1 MGTKLLL
8 LDSLLQESL
17 VTASRMAQKL
27 RFAVVCSSNMNR
39 SMEAHSFL
47 QKKGYDIKSYGTG
60 NMIKIPGESERKP
73 NTYPFGT
80 TYDHIFADLTGKD
93 KELYTK
99 NGMLH
104 IMERNRRIKSGPE
117 QFQQC
122 KEEFDII
129 LTVEE
134 KVYDQ
139 TLEYFSEREAE
150 KETPVH
156 VINMNVVDN
165 PEDATIGAFLLCE
178 LAQNLSIS
186 DDLDNDIDDIIQ
198 DFESKCERE
207 VLHTILFY

>member
-1 MGTKLLL
+1 
-8 LDSLLQESL
+8 
-17 VTASRMAQKL
+17 
-27 RFAVVCSSNMNR
+27 
-39 SMEAHSFL
+39 
-47 QKKGYDIKSYGTG
+47 
-60 NMIKIPGESERKP
+60 MIKIPGESERKP

-80 TYDHIFADLTGKD
+80 TYDSIYADLKGKD
-93 KELYTK
+93 ETLYTK

-117 QFQQC
+117 RFQECGRQF
-122 KEEFDII
+122 EII

-139 TLEYFSEREAE
+139 VLECFAAREADS
-150 KETPVH
+150 ETPVH

-178 LAQNLSIS
+178 LAQHLTNS

-198 DFESKCERE
+198 DFEAKCERE
-207 VLHTILFY
+207 VLHTVLFY

>member
-1 MGTKLLL
+1 
-8 LDSLLQESL
+8 
-17 VTASRMAQKL
+17 MAQKL

-39 SMEAHSFL
+39 SMEAHNFL

-80 TYDHIFADLTGKD
+80 TYDHIFADLTAKD

-104 IMERNRRIKSGPE
+104 IMERNRRIKAGPE
-117 QFQQC
+117 RFQEC
-122 KEEFDII
+122 TEEFDII

-139 TLEYFSEREAE
+139 TLEHFSEREAE
-150 KETPVH
+150 NETPVH

-165 PEDATIGAFLLCE
+165 PEDATIG
-178 LAQNLSIS
+178 
-186 DDLDNDIDDIIQ
+186 
-198 DFESKCERE
+198 
-207 VLHTILFY
+207 VM

>member
-1 MGTKLLL
+1 MGP
-8 LDSLLQESL
+8 
-17 VTASRMAQKL
+17 KL

-47 QKKGYDIKSYGTG
+47 NKKGYDIKSYGTG

-80 TYDHIFADLTGKD
+80 TYDSIFADLTQKD

-104 IMERNRRIKSGPE
+104 IMERNRRIKAGPE
-117 QFQQC
+117 RFQECEQQF
-122 KEEFDII
+122 EII

-139 TLEYFSEREAE
+139 TLEHFASRESEA
-150 KETPVH
+150 ETPVH
-156 VINMNVVDN
+156 VINMNVIDN

-178 LAQNLSIS
+178 LAQHLSSS
-186 DDLDNDIDDIIQ
+186 DDLDNEIDDIIQ
-198 DFESKCERE
+198 DFEHKCERE
-207 VLHTILFY
+207 VLHTVLFY